1 MYTPAGVVDK
11 PHQIADHA
19 PLVKRI
25 AYHMMVKLPAGVD
38 VDDLIQAGMIGLM
51 DAIDRYQ
58 DGHGAQFET
67 YAAQR
72 IRGAMLDELRASDWL
87 PRSARKN
94 LRQMEQAVNKLQQ
107 RLGRQPSEIELAKEL
122 KVSLAEYHEML
133 VDARGCQ
140 LVHYEDFAEAEGE
153 GFLDRN
159 CVDNAADPLET
170 LLDGHLREVLSGA
183 IVNLPDREKMLMGLY
198 YEQELNLR
206 EIGAI
211 MGVSESRVCQLHSQ
225 AVVRLRAKLKECLWT
240 STA

>member
-1 MYTPAGVVDK
+1 VYTPASVVDK
-11 PHQIADHA
+11 PHQIADYA

-25 AYHMMVKLPAGVD
+25 AHHMMVKLPAGVD

-58 DGHGAQFET
+58 EEHGAQFET
-67 YAAQR
+67 YASQR

-94 LRQMEQAVNKLQQ
+94 MRQIEQAVTKLQQ
-107 RLGRQPSEIELAKEL
+107 RLGRQPNESELAKEL
-122 KVSLAEYHEML
+122 KISLTDYQQML
-133 VDARGCQ
+133 LDARGCQ

-159 CVDNAADPLET
+159 CVDNAADPLES
-170 LLDGHLREVLSGA
+170 LLESDMREVVSEA
-183 IVNLPDREKMLMGLY
+183 IAGLPEREKMLMGLY
-198 YEQELNLR
+198 YEQEFNLR

-211 MGVSESRVCQLHSQ
+211 MGVSESRVCQLHGQ
-225 AVVRLRAKLKECLWT
+225 AIVRLRAKLKECVWT

>member
-11 PHQIADHA
+11 QHQLAEHA

-25 AYHMMVKLPAGVD
+25 AHHMMFKLPAGVD

-51 DAIDRYQ
+51 DALSRYQ
-58 DGHGAQFET
+58 ETQGAQFET
-67 YAAQR
+67 YAVQR

-87 PRSARKN
+87 PRSARRSM
-94 LRQMEQAVNKLQQ
+94 RQIEAAVSTLQQ
-107 RLGRQPSEIELAKEL
+107 RLGRPPTETEIAKEL
-122 KVSLAEYHEML
+122 KVPLAEYQQLL

-140 LVHYEDFAEAEGE
+140 LLHYEDFSNDDEE

-159 CVDNAADPLET
+159 CAHDAADPLAN
-170 LLDGHLREVLSGA
+170 LLDDDLRKVLSQA
-183 IVNLPDREKMLMGLY
+183 ISNLPEREKLLMGLY

-225 AVVRLRAKLKECLWT
+225 AVARLRVRLKECAWT
-240 STA
+240 SAA

>member
-1 MYTPAGVVDK
+1 VYTPAGVVDK

>member
-211 MGVSESRVCQLHSQ
+211 GKASTTERLSRFDC
-225 AVVRLRAKLKECLWT
+225 LRF
-240 STA
+240 SSVGI